1 MISLMMSERHQASSG
16 SRRPGWMMLAFVDL
30 RLRTGYQL
38 DLLDNNNNLAFY
50 NILPFTDDFFLISV
64 AGSFQSFLGKKTTS
78 EVNLYG
84 W

>member
-1 MISLMMSERHQASSG
+1 MISLMMSECHQASG

-30 RLRTGYQL
+30 RLSTGYQL

-50 NILPFTDDFFLISV
+50 NILPFTGGFFLMSM

-84 W
+84 